1 MLVCAAVASAA
12 YVMSPPRLRRRHFRV
27 PFSPTCDVIDDIAA
41 AAISDEE
48 KEMINAVAGPR
59 AAGYGEML
67 PQGMRALMAATRLR
81 SNDTF
86 VDVGSGSGKLVLQA
100 AADAGV
106 ARSVGL
112 ELSPTR
118 HAMAQRALDER
129 SAQGAAF
136 APNVAFILGDAL
148 ENPQALEVTPL
159 LRTSPLSSPHTSAR
173 LTSSFILTS
182 YLATSHRPSAQP
194 PSSSA
199 IICCWEMPFR
209 QSLRSN
215 SPPRRLS
222 EPSSLS
228 NPLPTQGCQGLL
240 LSAKPRSRARCHGR
254 LAASSRA
261 SPLPK
266 KLPSMSHLLLSS
278 NFAAL

>member
-67 PQGMRALMAATRLR
+67 PQGMRALIAATRLR

-159 LRTSPLSSPHTSAR
+159 LRTSPQDPSPL
-173 LTSSFILTS
+173 LT
-182 YLATSHRPSAQP
+182 
-194 PSSSA
+194 
-199 IICCWEMPFR
+199 
-209 QSLRSN
+209 
-215 SPPRRLS
+215 
-222 EPSSLS
+222 
-228 NPLPTQGCQGLL
+228 PLL
-240 LSAKPRSRARCHGR
+240 
-254 LAASSRA
+254 A
-261 SPLPK
+261 SPLP
-266 KLPSMSHLLLSS
+266 SS
-278 NFAAL
+278 